1 MKYSGMALQMAAMC
15 FIGYW
20 LGQKLDIYLHL
31 KKPLFTILGIIVFF
45 IMYLVSLYFELTK
58 KQSVK

>member
-1 MKYSGMALQMAAMC
+1 MKYSGMALQMAAMG

-20 LGQKLDIYLHL
+20 LGQKLDSYLQM
-31 KKPLFTILGIIVFF
+31 KKPLFTILGIVAFF
-45 IMYLVSLYFELTK
+45 IIYLVSLYFELTK

>member
-20 LGQKLDIYLHL
+20 LGHKLDAYLQMRQ
-31 KKPLFTILGIIVFF
+31 PLFTILGIVGFF
-45 IMYLVSLYFELTK
+45 IIYLISLYFELTK
-58 KQSVK
+58 KNPGK

>member
-1 MKYSGMALQMAAMC
+1 MKYSGMALQMAAMG

-20 LGQKLDIYLHL
+20 LGQKLDSYLEM
-31 KKPLFTILGIIVFF
+31 KKPLFTILGIVVFF
-45 IMYLVSLYFELTK
+45 IIYLVSLYFELTK